1 MQSTERKRMTAEE
14 RELFAAL
21 FALDN
26 ILGKFSGGYQR
37 LCQRRTRM
45 LAGLPH
51 SAEQDSKCYHKAA
64 GYRACRAAIDRQ
76 ATTRPNR
83 NPHRH

>member
-26 ILGKFSGGYQR
+26 ILDKFAGFKYVKTPPK
-37 LCQRRTRM
+37 RR
-45 LAGLPH
+45 
-51 SAEQDSKCYHKAA
+51 C
-64 GYRACRAAIDRQ
+64 
-76 ATTRPNR
+76 
-83 NPHRH
+83 

>member
-26 ILGKFSGGYQR
+26 ILDKFSGRYQR
-37 LCQRRTRM
+37 LCQRVPG

-51 SAEQDSKCYHKAA
+51 SSEQDSKCYHKAA
-64 GYRACRAAIDRQ
+64 GYRACRAAVDRQ